1 MSRNTILFSKTGII
15 LFYLVTYMLL
25 FISLMF
31 WDGPVTILI
40 SLYALEIP
48 LLFFGIPFYSILML
62 TKTKLK
68 VQIGYLCSLTAVIY
82 LYNALTT
89 YPIRLYPI
97 VDGTT
102 LPLWKHVFIGLS
114 LVGFL
119 TSSTLLFRI
128 RMNEFRTSIIDINL
142 D

>member
-1 MSRNTILFSKTGII
+1 MSRTTFSFSKIGAI
-15 LFYLVTYMLL
+15 LFYVATYISV

-31 WDGPVTILI
+31 WDGLVTILI
-40 SLYALEIP
+40 SFYALGTP
-48 LLFFGIPFYSILML
+48 LLFLGIPFYSILML

-68 VQIGYLCSLTAVIY
+68 VQIGYLCSSTAVIY

-102 LPLWKHVFIGLS
+102 LPLWKHVFIVLS
-114 LVGFL
+114 LIGFL

-128 RMNEFRTSIIDINL
+128 RMKEFRTSIIDINL

>member
-1 MSRNTILFSKTGII
+1 
-15 LFYLVTYMLL
+15 MLL

-40 SLYALEIP
+40 SLYALGIP

-68 VQIGYLCSLTAVIY
+68 VQIGYLCSSTAVIY

-102 LPLWKHVFIGLS
+102 LPLWKHVFIVLS